1 MGESRKFNIGGYCA
15 IAAGLA
21 YVIVGI
27 AYFNLPEI
35 QRGTSD
41 FSKFTEYLISVA
53 ADSTMLE
60 LQYWFFS
67 IASVMGLAVIISAKR
82 FMKDFSDDILDW
94 ASVLGLIGYGV
105 MCTNFIRIAFLL
117 PQRAQRF
124 AEGGEELRQAM
135 LGANALPLD
144 PTGIL
149 GFGFVGF
156 WFLILNYLARSK
168 DNFPDEL
175 AYIGIMG
182 GILHMFVPLGT
193 IIDQQ
198 ILVAIAAGFG
208 GVVLGPIWYIWF
220 GITLTKNTNLD

>member
-15 IAAGLA
+15 IAAGIA

-41 FSKFTEYLISVA
+41 FSKFAEYLTSVA
-53 ADSTMLE
+53 ADSTMLQ
-60 LQYWFFS
+60 LQYWCFS
-67 IASVMGLAVIISAKR
+67 IAAFMGLAVIIAAKR
-82 FMKDFSDDILDW
+82 YIKDSSEDILDW

-105 MCTNFIRIAFLL
+105 MCTNFVRLAYLL

-124 AEGGEELRQAM
+124 AEGGEQLQQAM

-156 WFLILNYLARSK
+156 WFLILNYLARDR
-168 DNFPDEL
+168 DNFPNEL
-175 AYIGIMG
+175 AYIGIIG
-182 GILHMFVPLGT
+182 GILHIFVPMGT
-193 IIDQQ
+193 IINQQ
-198 ILVAIAAGFG
+198 ILVAIAAGLG
-208 GVVLGPIWYIWF
+208 GIVLGPIWYIWF
-220 GITLTKNTNLD
+220 GITLTKNTN